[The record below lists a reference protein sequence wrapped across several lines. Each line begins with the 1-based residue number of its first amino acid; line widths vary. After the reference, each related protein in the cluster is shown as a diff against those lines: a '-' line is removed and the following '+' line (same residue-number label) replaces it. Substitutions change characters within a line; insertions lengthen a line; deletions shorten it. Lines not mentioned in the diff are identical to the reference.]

1 MFSLKGRQD
10 GFRLLLPQE
19 FICDEINDKYAQILQ
34 NQKSFFT
41 KPIDFLNETIQSVQV
56 LGFSDGT
63 VNQPQPG
70 IGHPLIDP
78 NRVKQNK
85 FLHTA
90 TDFTYRSEV
99 NPLQLID
106 KTLNI
111 TFRHTLGFLNYFLLF
126 ENFWYLYSRDK
137 QYEDISFTF
146 NIDIINQNGQVY
158 SKIVLYDPIIHG
170 IDMLDL
176 NYTKPVA
183 ESQTFTVIFKY
194 SNIDYQFISTNDLLI
209 Q

>member
-19 FICDEINDKYAQILQ
+19 FICDEINDKYAKILQ

-137 QYEDISFTF
+137 QYKDISFTF

-183 ESQTFTVIFKY
+183 DSQTFTVIFKY